1 MSTNHSSPGRAA
13 LLDGGEGVAAARG
26 DGVGVAAATPTELVA
41 QQLGRVSRAPAQLE
55 LASCHAPCATPPD
68 LRVRGFVVVEEVERV
83 AGALLVVNI
92 CVLDTVEL
100 HPDGDLAV
108 LVTQVHVHDDGV
120 NKQAD
125 VVSAVPEL
133 NSLSCKHFSCTSH
146 MCLVGVI
153 KF

>member
-1 MSTNHSSPGRAA
+1 M
-13 LLDGGEGVAAARG
+13 AAARG

-55 LASCHAPCATPPD
+55 LASCHAPCAPRPPD

-83 AGALLVVNI
+83 AGALLLVDI

-100 HPDGDLAV
+100 HPDGELAV

-120 NKQAD
+120 YKQAD

-133 NSLSCKHFSCTSH
+133 SSL
-146 MCLVGVI
+146 
-153 KF
+153 

>member
-1 MSTNHSSPGRAA
+1 M
-13 LLDGGEGVAAARG
+13 
-26 DGVGVAAATPTELVA
+26 
-41 QQLGRVSRAPAQLE
+41 
-55 LASCHAPCATPPD
+55 
-68 LRVRGFVVVEEVERV
+68 ERV

-133 NSLSCKHFSCTSH
+133 NSLSCKHFICTSH
-146 MCLVGVI
+146 IYLIGVI

>member
-41 QQLGRVSRAPAQLE
+41 QQLGSVSRAPAQLE

-83 AGALLVVNI
+83 CVSLALSWSSI
-92 CVLDTVEL
+92 
-100 HPDGDLAV
+100 
-108 LVTQVHVHDDGV
+108 
-120 NKQAD
+120 
-125 VVSAVPEL
+125 SACSMQWSFTL
-133 NSLSCKHFSCTSH
+133 TGTSLFS
-146 MCLVGVI
+146 
-153 KF
+153 

>member
-1 MSTNHSSPGRAA
+1 M
-13 LLDGGEGVAAARG
+13 AAARG

-120 NKQAD
+120 YKQAD

-133 NSLSCKHFSCTSH
+133 SSL
-146 MCLVGVI
+146 
-153 KF
+153 